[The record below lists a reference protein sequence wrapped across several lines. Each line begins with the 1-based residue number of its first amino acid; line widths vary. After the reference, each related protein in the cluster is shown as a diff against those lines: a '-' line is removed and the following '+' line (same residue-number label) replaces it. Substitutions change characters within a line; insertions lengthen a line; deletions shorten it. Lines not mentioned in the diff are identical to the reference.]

1 MGTFPSGVSCSGRFS
16 DQHYNMRFAVLPEK
30 GGPKMWGE
38 FMDELRAL
46 HLGKRAKRAPRKR
59 A

>member
-1 MGTFPSGVSCSGRFS
+1 MFPSGVSCSGRFS
-16 DQHYNMRFAVLPEK
+16 DQHYNMRFAVLLEK

-46 HLGKRAKRAPRKR
+46 HLGKRVKQARRRKV
-59 A
+59 